1 MPFTAGND
9 INLLQATD
17 IRTVGAGAGN
27 DAYILSAALLAPN
40 QQITISD
47 SQGTNTLRLVA
58 GLEIVGSAVS
68 SSAVQL
74 TLNNGAVVT
83 LLGANSFQF
92 QTGGDAITGAGGAK
106 ENFSSFVTQSL
117 GYAAVPAAGAKAVSS
132 NAMVSVL
139 AAGGTTV
146 EPGQPTQPTEPTEPT
161 QPTEPTGLLDLAQA
175 RERVE
180 PGVGALATTASPY
193 VNALLSE
200 DAWTKQALT
209 YSMEAVMPTEYAQ
222 DVALSDGWKPLTT
235 TEKDVVRDAFTSFNA
250 LLDLSFTEVGSGGD
264 IRLSAVRTD
273 ANVSGFAYPPFGANA
288 LAGDVF
294 LDVNGRT
301 TLDYYDNGN
310 YGRSVVVHELGHA
323 LGLKHPHEGPIM
335 LPTQLDNLAHTVMTY
350 EHSQY
355 VTYHF
360 TYSNG
365 VYESSSEDRYPD
377 QFSLLDI
384 HALQGLYGANTST
397 RTGNQ
402 TYTYADIDRTGY
414 LTLWDA
420 GGQDTLDVSGA
431 PGRSVIDLRGGNYS
445 SVGLHTTQ
453 ELVQAAVDKLVA
465 QGGTYST
472 AFNWVNG
479 FLTRADVEPTLYTGA
494 NNLAIVQGVWLE
506 NLYTGAGNDVVYDNG
521 VNNRIFTAD
530 GNDTIYLSAGG
541 FDYVDAG
548 AGLDTVAMDILSTQV
563 QRETQPD
570 GSLLLVS
577 DSFAAQ
583 LVGVEQLQFSDMT
596 WSA

>member
-9 INLLQATD
+9 VNLLQSTD
-17 IRTVGAGAGN
+17 IRTIGAGAGN
-27 DAYILSAALLAPN
+27 DTYILSAALLTPN

-47 SQGTNTLRLVA
+47 SQGINTLRLVG
-58 GLEIVGSAVS
+58 GLEIVS
-68 SSAVQL
+68 SSVTNTAVQL
-74 TLNNGAVVT
+74 TLNNGALIT

-92 QTGGDAITGAGGAK
+92 QTGGDAITGVGSLE
-106 ENFSSFVTQSL
+106 ENFSNFVTQSL
-117 GYAAVPAAGAKAVSS
+117 GYAVLPAAGAKAV
-132 NAMVSVL
+132 NNSVVNVL
-139 AAGGTTV
+139 PEGGTTA
-146 EPGQPTQPTEPTEPT
+146 EPIQPTEPTEPT
-161 QPTEPTGLLDLAQA
+161 EPSGLLDLAKAQ
-175 RERVE
+175 ERVE
-180 PGVGALATTASPY
+180 AGVGTIATTASQY

-200 DAWTKQALT
+200 DAWTQEALT

-222 DVALSDGWKPLTT
+222 NQDLSDGWQPLTA
-235 TEKDVVRDAFTSFNA
+235 TEQGVVRDAFTSFNA
-250 LLDLSFTEVGSGGD
+250 LLDMRFTEVGSGGD

-273 ANVSGFAYPPFGANA
+273 ANVAGFAYPPFGANA

-310 YGRSVVVHELGHA
+310 YGRLVVVHELGHA
-323 LGLKHPHEGPIM
+323 LGLKHPFEEPIV
-335 LPTQLDNLAHTVMTY
+335 LPTAVDNLAHTVMTY
-350 EHSQY
+350 THSQS

-414 LTLWDA
+414 LTIWDA

-431 PGRSVIDLRGGNYS
+431 PGRSVVDLRGGNYS

-472 AFNWVNG
+472 AFNLVNG
-479 FLTRADVEPTLYTGA
+479 FLTRADVEPDLYTGE

-530 GNDTIYLSAGG
+530 GNDTIYLGAGG

-548 AGLDTVAMDILSTQV
+548 AGLDTVAMDLLSTQV

-583 LVGVEQLQFSDMT
+583 LVGVERLQFSDMT